1 MSTVPPPP
9 PGGTPPPPPPGAP
22 TPPPPP
28 PGAPVPPAP
37 PAYGAPPA
45 GYPAAPPPGYAAA
58 PGGAGGRQYAGFWAR
73 FGGYLLDSIL
83 YGLLFVPFMI
93 AFFVLLAIGLD
104 DCYTDPFT
112 DELVCNGREEVA
124 PIVAGSLLM
133 FVGFLI
139 VVFVYLRALAKTG
152 QTWGRKIV
160 GIRVINAR
168 TGAAPGWGKAIG
180 RSLFAGFISAN
191 IFYLG
196 YLWMIWDGQNQTWHD
211 KVADTYVVTE

>member
-1 MSTVPPPP
+1 
-9 PGGTPPPPPPGAP
+9 
-22 TPPPPP
+22 
-28 PGAPVPPAP
+28 
-37 PAYGAPPA
+37 
-45 GYPAAPPPGYAAA
+45 
-58 PGGAGGRQYAGFWAR
+58 
-73 FGGYLLDSIL
+73 
-83 YGLLFVPFMI
+83 MI